1 MDHRLT
7 VNEHPH
13 TPVDVDSAARWAA
26 AFRDGLYLG
35 YVDGR
40 PRIGGLELRYLLT
53 TLLLEAGARMKLN
66 ALVDAVAH
74 EGFVLRGRPSKVVS
88 DALRWEIGRGRVV
101 RHGRGIYAPGTMPRQ
116 TKSRI
121 RRRVRLLRD
130 HVATS

>member
-7 VNEHPH
+7 ATEHPR
-13 TPVDVDSAARWAA
+13 TLLDVDSADRGAA
-26 AFRDGLYLG
+26 AYRDGLYLG
-35 YVDGR
+35 YVGGR
-40 PRIGGLELRYLLT
+40 PQIVGLELRYLLT
-53 TLLLEAGARMKLN
+53 TLLLEAGSRMTLD

-130 HVATS
+130 HVATA